1 MNVAAPPALNRILE
15 TAFALFAESGY
26 DAVSMHAIAERAGVS
41 KANVF
46 HHFGSKQALYNA
58 TLNFVCQKSIERVEA
73 SLQAEG
79 SYAERLRKWLVA
91 DIVHM
96 CEKERQIRI
105 VLRATLE
112 EGRDHGQP
120 LVEKVF
126 AHKLHIVAGFMAMG
140 QKAGEFRRDFDPT
153 VAALQIM
160 AAGMHFILCRD
171 MLRHE
176 STCASY
182 ADAPE
187 RYAERVCDALLRG
200 ALAVVSRKPPVRG
213 GKQRR

>member
-1 MNVAAPPALNRILE
+1 VNVPSPTALNRILE
-15 TAFALFAESGY
+15 TASALFAKSGY

-73 SLQAEG
+73 SLQADG
-79 SYAERLRKWLVA
+79 SYAERLRKWLIA

-96 CEKERQIRI
+96 CEKETQIRI

-112 EGRDHGQP
+112 EGREHGHP

-126 AHKLHIVAGFMAMG
+126 AHKLHMVAGFMAMG
-140 QKAGEFRRDFDPT
+140 QKAGEFRKDFDPT

-171 MLRHE
+171 MLRHQ
-176 STCASY
+176 STGVTY

-200 ALAVVSRKPPVRG
+200 ALAAVSKKSALRG
-213 GKQRR
+213 SKQHR